1 VVWHAPAAK
10 GKIRDNWTFKISCI
24 VKESFPCT
32 YFALICY
39 DDGKHGGYG
48 GVQTLDSGKH
58 ALIFSV
64 WDGPDKKTKAVESST
79 VDFGGEGTGQ
89 KCLVEFPWRIGD
101 VVTQKIEAKKIKSD
115 GREET
120 WHISS
125 SFNVSTESSRGGQEK
140 FMSTY
145 EWTGYGNPTKGPEFY
160 SFIED
165 WDRRKGKTGHLNC
178 RKADF
183 FDASVEF
190 DGFSYQAQKKAFT
203 KVEHGPEK
211 LSMHKVVQEVST
223 CGACCTMSTGR
234 AD

>member
-1 VVWHAPAAK
+1 M
-10 GKIRDNWTFKISCI
+10 
-24 VKESFPCT
+24 KESFPCT

-64 WDGPDKKTKAVESST
+64 WVINLFNKDKNSSIQDGPDKKTKAVRSST

-101 VVTQKIEAKKIKSD
+101 IVTQKIKAKKIKSD

-125 SFNVSTESSRGGQEK
+125 SFIISTESNSEEREK

-178 RKADF
+178 RKAEF
-183 FDASVEF
+183 FDASVEV

-203 KVEHGPEK
+203 KVEHGQER
-211 LSMHKVVQEVST
+211 LSMHKVLQEVST

>member
-1 VVWHAPAAK
+1 
-10 GKIRDNWTFKISCI
+10 

-64 WDGPDKKTKAVESST
+64 WVIISFNTDKNSFAQDGPDKKTKAVESST

-125 SFNVSTESSRGGQEK
+125 S
-140 FMSTY
+140 
-145 EWTGYGNPTKGPEFY
+145 
-160 SFIED
+160 
-165 WDRRKGKTGHLNC
+165 
-178 RKADF
+178 
-183 FDASVEF
+183 
-190 DGFSYQAQKKAFT
+190 
-203 KVEHGPEK
+203 
-211 LSMHKVVQEVST
+211 
-223 CGACCTMSTGR
+223 
-234 AD
+234 